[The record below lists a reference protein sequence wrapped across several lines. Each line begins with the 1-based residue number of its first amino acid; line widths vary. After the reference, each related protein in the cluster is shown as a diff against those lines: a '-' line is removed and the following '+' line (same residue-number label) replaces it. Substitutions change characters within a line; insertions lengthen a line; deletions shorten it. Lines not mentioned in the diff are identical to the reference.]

1 MWIAGGLGKN
11 NVSEMVGE
19 LLECIKKQKRCGKV
33 EIPKT
38 KNPFKIFCWEGK
50 RNMGYKLKKTKG

>member
-19 LLECIKKQKRCGKV
+19 LLECVKKQ
-33 EIPKT
+33 EM
-38 KNPFKIFCWEGK
+38 WES
-50 RNMGYKLKKTKG
+50 RNT